1 MSEILAG
8 IKVHLCSR
16 FPNVLLQSRC
26 WSCMHGRCLLWG
38 QSTRSE
44 AGRSKFSVGLPSSG
58 LLPTSPSPRSP
69 FSWPLP
75 LSSHS
80 YTGDISRTSQNEE
93 KNNDIFSPLLT
104 VTRKIT
110 SWQQTW
116 SSPASPSSTSSE
128 PPSRS
133 SPLLSWTPSS
143 SLSGCNNPI
152 WGSIAILSSQ
162 CQKDQGLPKCRGAG
176 GV

>member
-16 FPNVLLQSRC
+16 FPNVLLQSRF

-44 AGRSKFSVGLPSSG
+44 AGRSKFSVGLPSCG
-58 LLPTSPSPRSP
+58 LLPTSPSPLSRS
-69 FSWPLP
+69 SWPLP
-75 LSSHS
+75 LSSPS
-80 YTGDISRTSQNEE
+80 YTGDISTTSQTEQ
-93 KNNDIFSPLLT
+93 NDTFLLT
-104 VTRKIT
+104 ATRNIT

-116 SSPASPSSTSSE
+116 SSPPSPSSTSSE
-128 PPSRS
+128 PPSPS
-133 SPLLSWTPSS
+133 FLLHSWTPSS
-143 SLSGCNNPI
+143 SSSGCNNPI